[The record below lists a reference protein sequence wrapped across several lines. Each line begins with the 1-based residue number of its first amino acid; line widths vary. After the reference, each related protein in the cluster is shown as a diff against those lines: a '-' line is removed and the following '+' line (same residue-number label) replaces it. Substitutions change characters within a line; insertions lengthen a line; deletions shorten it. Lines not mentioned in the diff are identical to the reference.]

1 MTCWWDAIT
10 GDVYD
15 HTGTLVGNLLEDT
28 DWDKTWTGEFPHEVL
43 DVLYAA
49 REGNQ
54 PSAYN
59 QELLFCLAA
68 EQIEEGTP
76 P

>member
-1 MTCWWDAIT
+1 MTCYWNPKT

-15 HTGTLVGNLLEDT
+15 QTGAIVGNLLEDT
-28 DWDKTWTGEFPHEVL
+28 DWNQNWGDRFPSEVL
-43 DVLYAA
+43 DILYEA

-59 QELLFCLAA
+59 QELLFCIAA